1 MADPFRLRVLMAL
14 TEVIERIYP
23 DNPDRPFDH
32 EFDLR
37 GRVFRGRNRFGTDD
51 PLPMVS
57 ILEAPIPLETLMG
70 QNTNVHNAG
79 PWELLIQ
86 GFVEDDKDN
95 PSDPAHR
102 LMAEVKA
109 IIVREKKRDRGNN
122 IFGMGNRVHEILIGQ
137 GSVRP
142 PDEASDKAFFWL
154 TLTLRLAENLEDPYI

>member
-1 MADPFRLRVLMAL
+1 MSDPFRLRVLKRL
-14 TEVIERIYP
+14 SEIIEEIYP
-23 DNPDRPFDH
+23 ENPSAPFQH

-37 GRVFRGRNRFGTDD
+37 GRVFRGRIRFGHGDGL
-51 PLPMVS
+51 PLIS
-57 ILEAPIPLETLMG
+57 ILEPPIPLETLVG
-70 QNTNVHNAG
+70 RNTNVNQAG

-86 GFVEDDKDN
+86 GFVDDDKDH

-109 IIVREKKRDRGNN
+109 KLVAEKRKEQGFN
-122 IFGMGNRVHEILIGQ
+122 IFGMGNRVHELLLGQ

-154 TLTLRLAENLEDPYI
+154 TLTLHLVENLEDPYH